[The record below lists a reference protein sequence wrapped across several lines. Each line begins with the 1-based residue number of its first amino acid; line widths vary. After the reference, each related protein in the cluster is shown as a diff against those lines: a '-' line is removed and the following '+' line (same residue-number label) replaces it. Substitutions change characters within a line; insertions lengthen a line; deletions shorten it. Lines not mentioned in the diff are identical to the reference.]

1 MSYCTGEEGRKRT
14 LQNCNK
20 QIPSEFSEKNKI
32 CLTSTKDSH
41 PIYVR
46 KMFSDVKMFS
56 SDFFMQESSESAKKK
71 RTNTEDSEDR
81 KKQRLEDSKF
91 IEYPPGQYPETL
103 ATFMEGIKGDVF
115 ELFSSFHKTFKV
127 LLPVIN
133 PSNDT
138 NDDVLNDL
146 AVQTPLNMTNE
157 EKLCKNN
164 QYTAALRM
172 RSSNMWSDK
181 ENNIQD
187 SALLVANNNT
197 KSTPTSVNTAPS
209 KSICKVR
216 EGGKIQLKK
225 IENNPSIQAYPC
237 INDDLIIIGN
247 KRMIYVVKDKTEPK
261 STLASVVWWQSFSDI
276 ESAII
281 TYVDAGNTQN
291 EVKNMIEFQTRNG
304 KKLELKFQDE
314 STSTKIL
321 QLIQERATTATVA
334 SEATLSAT
342 PADVTHPP
350 SLDILTAAPPPPTT
364 NLTVTPMKSAATT
377 NAASPSKDSSYIS
390 RGIRSA
396 TKSIGNSI
404 TKILASVSPK
414 RNRMKNDNR
423 NATSAVEA
431 MLKSRSNTQVSAGN
445 QPPLPS
451 SDSQQQPV
459 DPNVTKKYELML
471 RAGVP
476 KESVHKKMRD
486 EGVDPTLLHSPVA
499 ATKELNA
506 VVATSVDTTNEI
518 PMSLKKF
525 QMMLKAG
532 VPMPAVINKM
542 KTEGIS
548 AEDQRKI
555 TGETEESK
563 PVINPPPPAAA
574 SGNGGAHLV
583 KYRNMLKTGVPPEA
597 VLLKMRNEG
606 VTSIEDQNA
615 VLGNAATNKTDS
627 NSTVVAS
634 KPTSKLMAFH
644 WDVLSIDNNISRES
658 IWGQLNLNE
667 DEPGLNT
674 ELQQLETLFGKKS
687 TNKNVIKND
696 GNDRKK
702 KCQPKII
709 DMTRSTNISICLTSF
724 RSKGVTDE
732 VLLRALSSMD
742 LSILSVD
749 FCSRLLEIIPTETE
763 TKACVAYQQDTHDLI
778 DAEKLL
784 IKLTKVE
791 SLTPRINAMLFLHSF
806 QQSCE
811 TLLTKYNTLRE
822 ISGRIL
828 ISESLKLIIKH
839 VLAIGNT
846 LNQGTFKGQ
855 QVAFKVTSSLN
866 KLSQTKSTDNKT
878 TLLDYLIEVLHGSNS
893 VALNIDV
900 ELELLAKAKCI
911 SIADVVKET
920 NSIKKELTST
930 KLLLNKLDII
940 ADLSSPNNIAINNL
954 LNTADL
960 QINTVDKAMNESVKS
975 LEKMSIYFGE
985 EKSSASSIINAL
997 TDFIND
1003 FKNGKNKYSQKMKAL
1018 NKKK

>member
-1 MSYCTGEEGRKRT
+1 
-14 LQNCNK
+14 
-20 QIPSEFSEKNKI
+20 
-32 CLTSTKDSH
+32 
-41 PIYVR
+41 
-46 KMFSDVKMFS
+46 MFSDVKMFS
-56 SDFFMQESSESAKKK
+56 SDFFTQESSDSAKKK
-71 RTNTEDSEDR
+71 RVNTDDNEDR
-81 KKQRLEDSKF
+81 KKQRLEDSRF
-91 IEYPPGQYPETL
+91 VDYPQGQYPETL

-133 PSNDT
+133 QSNDT
-138 NDDVLNDL
+138 NDDALNDL
-146 AVQTPLNMTNE
+146 AVPTPHTITNE

-172 RSSNMWSDK
+172 RSSNLWSDK

-187 SALLVANNNT
+187 AALLVTNNRA
-197 KSTPTSVNTAPS
+197 KSTPTNIDVAPGKGS
-209 KSICKVR
+209 CKVR

-237 INDDLIIIGN
+237 INDDLIIVGN
-247 KRMIYVVKDKTEPK
+247 KRMIYVVKDKADPM

-281 TYVDAGNTQN
+281 TYVDAGDTPS
-291 EVKNMIEFQTRNG
+291 EVKNIIEFQTRNG

-314 STSTKIL
+314 STSTRIL
-321 QLIQERATTATVA
+321 QLIQERADAATITSETAAPLPSLDTFKA
-334 SEATLSAT
+334 GAT
-342 PADVTHPP
+342 PTGVTHPP
-350 SLDILTAAPPPPTT
+350 SSDVVKAISSLPTPTT
-364 NLTVTPMKSAATT
+364 SNPTTTPIKSVTAT
-377 NAASPSKDSSYIS
+377 NANSSSIDSSFIS

-396 TKSIGNSI
+396 TKSLGNSI

-414 RNRMKNDNR
+414 RNSSKSTNR
-423 NATSAVEA
+423 NTTSAVEA
-431 MLKSRSNTQVSAGN
+431 MLRSRTDVGASNQR
-445 QPPLPS
+445 PPPNN
-451 SDSQQQPV
+451 DSQQQPV

-486 EGVDPTLLHSPVA
+486 EGVDPSLLHSPVI
-499 ATKELNA
+499 ATKELDNA
-506 VVATSVDTTNEI
+506 VTATSTDTTSEI
-518 PMSLKKF
+518 PISLKKF

-542 KTEGIS
+542 KMEGIS

-555 TGETEESK
+555 TGEDEGPK
-563 PVINPPPPAAA
+563 PLANPPPAAA
-574 SGNGGAHLV
+574 VTATSNGGAHLT
-583 KYRNMLKTGVPPEA
+583 KYRSMLKAGVPPEA
-597 VLLKMRNEG
+597 VLLKMTSEG
-606 VTSIEDQNA
+606 VTSADDQNA
-615 VLGNAATNKTDS
+615 VLGLGNAATNKTDS
-627 NSTVVAS
+627 SSNAMAS

-658 IWGQLNLNE
+658 IWGQLNLHE
-667 DEPGLNT
+667 DEPGLSA

-687 TNKNVIKND
+687 ASKSTIKND
-696 GNDRKK
+696 GGDKKK

-709 DMTRSTNISICLTSF
+709 DMTRSTNISICLTSL

-732 VLLRALSSMD
+732 ILLNALSSMD
-742 LSILSVD
+742 LGVLSID
-749 FCSRLLEIIPTETE
+749 FCSRLLEIIPTEAE
-763 TKACVAYQQDTHDLI
+763 AKACMAYQQDVHDLI
-778 DAEKLL
+778 DAERVL
-784 IKLTKVE
+784 IKLAKVE
-791 SLTPRINAMLFLHSF
+791 SLTPRINAILFLHSF

-855 QVAFKVTSSLN
+855 QVAFKITSSLN

-878 TLLDYLIEVLHGSNS
+878 TLLDYLIEVLHGSNAA
-893 VALNIDV
+893 ALNIDV
-900 ELELLAKAKCI
+900 ELELLAKARCI
-911 SIADVVKET
+911 SITDVVKET

-930 KLLLNKLDII
+930 KLLLNKLNII
-940 ADLSSPNNIAINNL
+940 ADLSSPNNIVINNL

-960 QINTVDKAMNESVKS
+960 QINTVDKAMNESEKS

-985 EKSSASSIINAL
+985 EKHSASSIINAL